1 MIDCAYFY
9 TEGLIDDMLTT
20 TEIAFFGFILLI
32 ILSFRRVKGN
42 VNDVPTLDHKSSEQL
57 KGLAIILV
65 VFGHLCSGFI
75 NLPSLK
81 YSGAQGVSIFLIISG
96 FGLTKS
102 YFKKGIDGSFFIRR
116 FKTVLL
122 PYMIVTTIVIALDFL
137 TNTHSISSSIILS
150 SLFGLNMQVD
160 PTMWYISFIF
170 LWYLVFYVV
179 FGLNVR
185 VHWKILCLM
194 ITSMLIKLNIPSGFS
209 LLNTPYEYS
218 LHAFAF
224 PLGVI
229 LALYSEKICSFFRTK
244 TMLIWSLFTLGIA
257 LLVGFLLSF
266 RYISFEHQ
274 TIYTVINLML
284 AFSLII
290 IVTLLNYLRIESKL
304 LIILGK
310 YSFEIYLLEALFFT
324 RFNLLM
330 EFNNKWVALLVYLSV
345 TLVTAFILNKLIKLI
360 LNLLEK
366 PKVRQNIHFEL

>member
-1 MIDCAYFY
+1 
-9 TEGLIDDMLTT
+9 
-20 TEIAFFGFILLI
+20 
-32 ILSFRRVKGN
+32 
-42 VNDVPTLDHKSSEQL
+42 
-57 KGLAIILV
+57 
-65 VFGHLCSGFI
+65 
-75 NLPSLK
+75 
-81 YSGAQGVSIFLIISG
+81 
-96 FGLTKS
+96 
-102 YFKKGIDGSFFIRR
+102 
-116 FKTVLL
+116 
-122 PYMIVTTIVIALDFL
+122 
-137 TNTHSISSSIILS
+137 
-150 SLFGLNMQVD
+150 
-160 PTMWYISFIF
+160 MWYISFIF